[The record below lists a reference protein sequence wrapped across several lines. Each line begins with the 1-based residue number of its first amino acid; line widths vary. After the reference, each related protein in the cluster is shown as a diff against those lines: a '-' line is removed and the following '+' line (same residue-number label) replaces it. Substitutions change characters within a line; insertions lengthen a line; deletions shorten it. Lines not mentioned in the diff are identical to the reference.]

1 MQIENLILVR
11 PRGSKKISAK
21 KINNMDDAQDPCGHG
36 EDAMGDV
43 EEPICAVVSHMGKG
57 M

>member
-1 MQIENLILVR
+1 MQIQKLVLVQLR
-11 PRGSKKISAK
+11 MSKKISAT

-43 EEPICAVVSHMGKG
+43 EDPICAGVSHMGKG